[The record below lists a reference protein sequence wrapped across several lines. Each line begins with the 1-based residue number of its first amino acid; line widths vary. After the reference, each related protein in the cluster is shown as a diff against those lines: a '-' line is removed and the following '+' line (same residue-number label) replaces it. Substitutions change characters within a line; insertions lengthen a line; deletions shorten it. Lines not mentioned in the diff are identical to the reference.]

1 MVAGQHD
8 DRVGVARALLHRPQ
22 HEPADHGDPNDDEDE
37 DDEEDEEDE
46 AAHRRIYTLPR
57 MPTVLFTCSGMRVDI
72 VTAFREAGATTIA
85 VDVDRYAPTLYRAD
99 RYALVGRIEEDGYV
113 SSLRD
118 LVRAHDVD
126 VIVPLADMDQLK
138 LARARDELE
147 ALVLLPDAD
156 VVDRMADKYA
166 AHGLFEELGFDSP
179 ATYLP
184 GEVPDDLEFPVLVK
198 ARRGYGSRHI
208 YRAHDREALE
218 LELERTPVESMV
230 QAVCPGAEFSIDVVC
245 DLDGR
250 CLNAIPRT
258 MIESKGG
265 ESIKGMTVKDW
276 ELIELARRLSEAI
289 PLKGVATIQCFRG
302 PDGKHRITD
311 VNPRFGGAF
320 PLPQAAGGRYP
331 ELVLALAAGE
341 RPEPRVGEFRAGV
354 VMTRFLSHLCLTAAP
369 DGTLEPFS
377 EELSEESVP
386 PRSLQP

>member
-1 MVAGQHD
+1 
-8 DRVGVARALLHRPQ
+8 
-22 HEPADHGDPNDDEDE
+22 
-37 DDEEDEEDE
+37 
-46 AAHRRIYTLPR
+46 
-57 MPTVLFTCSGMRVDI
+57 MRVDI

-85 VDVDRYAPTLYRAD
+85 VDVDRYAPALYRAD

-113 SSLRD
+113 HSLRD

-138 LARARDELE
+138 LARAREELD

-166 AHGLFEELGFDSP
+166 AHRLFEELGFDSP

-184 GEVPDDLEFPVLVK
+184 GELPDDLEFPMLVK

-218 LELERTPVESMV
+218 LELDRTPVDSMV
-230 QAVCPGAEFSIDVVC
+230 QAVCQGAEFSIDLVC
-245 DLDGR
+245 DLEGR

-265 ESIKGMTVKDW
+265 ESIKGITVKDW
-276 ELIELARRLSEAI
+276 ELIDLARRLSEAI
-289 PLKGVATIQCFRG
+289 PLKGVATVQCFRG

-341 RPEPRVGEFRAGV
+341 RPEPRVGEFAEGV

-377 EELSEESVP
+377 EELSEESAS
-386 PRSLQP
+386 PRP

>member
-1 MVAGQHD
+1 
-8 DRVGVARALLHRPQ
+8 
-22 HEPADHGDPNDDEDE
+22 
-37 DDEEDEEDE
+37 
-46 AAHRRIYTLPR
+46 
-57 MPTVLFTCSGMRVDI
+57 MRVDI

-85 VDVDRYAPTLYRAD
+85 VDVDRYAPTLYKAD
-99 RYALVGRIEEDGYV
+99 RYALVGRLDEDGYIP
-113 SSLRD
+113 SLRD
-118 LVRAHDVD
+118 LVRAHGVD

-147 ALVLLPDAD
+147 PALVLLPDAD
-156 VVDRMADKYA
+156 VVDRMSDKYA
-166 AHGLFEELGFDSP
+166 AHTLFEELGFDSP

-184 GEVPDDLEFPVLVK
+184 DEIPNDLEFPVLVK

-208 YRAHDREALE
+208 HQARDREALE
-218 LELERTPVESMV
+218 LELARTPVDSMV
-230 QAVCPGAEFSIDVVC
+230 QQVCPGKEFSIDLIC

-265 ESIKGMTVKDW
+265 ESIKGMTVKD
-276 ELIELARRLSEAI
+276 EALIDLARRLSEAI
-289 PLKGVATIQCFRG
+289 PLKGVATVQCFRG
-302 PDGKHRITD
+302 SDGRHRITD

-341 RPEPRVGEFRAGV
+341 RLEPRVGEFREGV
-354 VMTRFLSHLCLTAAP
+354 VMTRFLSHVALTAAP
-369 DGTLEPFS
+369 DGTLDPFS
-377 EELSEESVP
+377 EELSEHSAS

>member
-1 MVAGQHD
+1 V
-8 DRVGVARALLHRPQ
+8 
-22 HEPADHGDPNDDEDE
+22 
-37 DDEEDEEDE
+37 
-46 AAHRRIYTLPR
+46 
-57 MPTVLFTCSGMRVDI
+57 PTVLFTCAGMRVDI
-72 VTAFREAGATTIA
+72 VTAFRDSGATTLA
-85 VDVDRYAPTLYRAD
+85 VDVDKYAPSLYRAD
-99 RYALVGRIEEDGYV
+99 RYALVGRIDEDGYV
-113 SSLRD
+113 PSLRD

-126 VIVPLADMDQLK
+126 VIVPLADMDQLE
-138 LARARDELE
+138 LAHAREELG

-156 VVDRMADKYA
+156 VVDRMADKYL
-166 AHGLFEELGFDSP
+166 AHQLFEERGFDSP

-184 GEVPDDLEFPVLVK
+184 TEIPDDLAFPVLVK

-218 LELERTPVESMV
+218 LELGRTPVESMV
-230 QAVCPGAEFSIDVVC
+230 QAVCQGEEFSIDVIC
-245 DLDGR
+245 DLEGR

-276 ELIELARRLSEAI
+276 ELIELGRSVSEAI
-289 PLKGVATIQCFRG
+289 PLKGVATVQCFRG

-341 RPEPRVGEFRAGV
+341 RPEPRVGEFTEGV
-354 VMTRFLSHLCLTAAP
+354 VMTRFLSHLSLTAAS

-377 EELSEESVP
+377 EELTEPAS
-386 PRSLQP
+386 PRSSP

>member
-1 MVAGQHD
+1 
-8 DRVGVARALLHRPQ
+8 
-22 HEPADHGDPNDDEDE
+22 
-37 DDEEDEEDE
+37 
-46 AAHRRIYTLPR
+46 
-57 MPTVLFTCSGMRVDI
+57 MRVDI
-72 VTAFREAGATTIA
+72 VTAFRDAGATTIA
-85 VDVDRYAPTLYRAD
+85 VDVDRNAPTLYKAD
-99 RYALVGRIEEDGYV
+99 RYALVGRIEEDGYIP
-113 SSLRD
+113 SLRD

-138 LARARDELE
+138 LARARDELD
-147 ALVLLPDAD
+147 ALVLLPDVD
-156 VVDRMADKYA
+156 VVDRMSDKYA
-166 AHGLFEELGFDSP
+166 AHNLFEELGFDSP

-184 GEVPDDLEFPVLVK
+184 DEIPDDLEFPVLVK

-208 YRAHDREALE
+208 HRAHDREGLE
-218 LELERTPVESMV
+218 LELARTPVDSMV
-230 QAVCPGAEFSIDVVC
+230 QQLCPGKEFSIDLIC

-265 ESIKGMTVKDW
+265 ESIKGMTVRD
-276 ELIELARRLSEAI
+276 ETLIDLARSLAEAI
-289 PLKGVATIQCFRG
+289 PLKGVATVQCFRG

-341 RPEPRVGEFRAGV
+341 RPEPRVGEFREGV
-354 VMTRFLSHLCLTAAP
+354 VMTRFLSHLTLTTAP

-377 EELSEESVP
+377 EELSEQSVS

>member
-1 MVAGQHD
+1 
-8 DRVGVARALLHRPQ
+8 
-22 HEPADHGDPNDDEDE
+22 
-37 DDEEDEEDE
+37 
-46 AAHRRIYTLPR
+46 
-57 MPTVLFTCSGMRVDI
+57 
-72 VTAFREAGATTIA
+72 
-85 VDVDRYAPTLYRAD
+85 
-99 RYALVGRIEEDGYV
+99 V
-113 SSLRD
+113 SSIRD

-138 LARARDELE
+138 LAHARGELD
-147 ALVLLPDAD
+147 ALVLLPDVE
-156 VVDRMADKYA
+156 VVDRMGDKYA
-166 AHGLFEELGFDSP
+166 AHRLFEESGFDSP

-184 GEVPDDLEFPVLVK
+184 AEVPGDLEFPVLVK

-230 QAVCPGAEFSIDVVC
+230 QAVCQGEEFSIDVIC
-245 DLDGR
+245 DLEGR

-276 ELIELARRLSEAI
+276 DLIELGRRVSEAI
-289 PLKGVATIQCFRG
+289 PLKGVATVQCFRG
-302 PDGKHRITD
+302 PDGKHRLTD

-341 RPEPRVGEFRAGV
+341 RPEPRVGEFAEGV
-354 VMTRFLSHLCLTAAP
+354 VMTRFLSHLSLTAAS

-377 EELSEESVP
+377 EELTEPAS
-386 PRSLQP
+386 PRSSP